1 MITVTINGREIRL
14 EKPVTV
20 LEAAEMNGIEIPHFC
35 HHPLLEKWGG
45 CRMCLVEVDKMPKL
59 QTSCTLYVTDGMV
72 VRTESEEIAR
82 ARKGILEFLLI
93 NHPLDCPVCDK
104 AGECSLQDL
113 TVKYGAAAGRFEEG
127 KRKHPESFDDP
138 LIVRNMERC
147 ILCTRCVRMC
157 DGVQGASAIAVTNR
171 GSRSSVEPFSGGR
184 YNCEYCGNCLTVCPV
199 GAILSRLH
207 VHSYRSW
214 LVEKDVRTVCP
225 YCGVGC
231 SFVLQMRDN
240 RIVRSLPRSD
250 VGINRGILCAKG
262 RFGYEFITSSERLRT
277 PLIRVD
283 GELKPAT
290 WDDAITLVANRLM
303 EIRDKYGGGSIGGI
317 ASARCT
323 NEENYVF
330 QKFLR
335 AGMRSNNID
344 SIARTGFAVA
354 QRYIE
359 DVLGQGSTANLIS
372 GIPRSEAVIVVGG
385 DPTHIN
391 PVLGIHVREAFR
403 RGATVLTVGY
413 TPGLERFRTHG
424 LSPYPFTEATLLG
437 TILSEIV
444 NQKGPH
450 GEKVGGPQEIARFFE
465 EFKAIP
471 LSDMERVCGISC
483 SALGNA
489 IKDIISRSTIS
500 IIIGPE
506 IIQSTHV
513 RTNLFLLT
521 AIAYMLGARIY
532 LLSERPN
539 EQGLI
544 DMGCLPDT
552 LPGGRPIDVE
562 SFRTRDEELWGCEIP
577 SAAGL
582 TLPEMVE
589 AANSGDIKA
598 MYIMGENPV
607 YNLPDSAF
615 VRASLEK
622 LEFLVVQDIFMT
634 ETAEVADVVL
644 PSLGWSEKDGSYT
657 NLERRIQR
665 LRKAVEVEGMEDW
678 RILSEI
684 GKKIGIRM
692 PYNSPADILEE
703 ISRVSP
709 LHAGLTYDDMERNT
723 GLWPYKGEPLRQG
736 PPRTPTLL
744 PQGSLS
750 ICNAQT
756 GRDKLYMAIE
766 RHMFL
771 SGTMSRYSSALMSI
785 YEGASVR
792 INPDVARRLGL
803 IDGDHVNVR
812 TERGSIPLSVK
823 TDKGVPEFVVLL
835 TNNFR
840 GKGAMSLLPFR
851 TDPVTKVPCVNG
863 IEVIIERV
871 KGSPGTAG

>member
-1 MITVTINGREIRL
+1 MITVTINGKEIRL

-45 CRMCLVEVDKMPKL
+45 CRMCLVEVEKIPKL
-59 QTSCTLYVTDGMV
+59 QTSCTLMVTDGMV
-72 VRTESEEIAR
+72 VRTESEEIAK
-82 ARKGILEFLLI
+82 ARKGVLEFLLI

-157 DGVQGASAIAVTNR
+157 DGVQGDSAIAVTNR
-171 GSRSSVEPFSGGR
+171 GARSFVEPFSGGR

-214 LVEKDVRTVCP
+214 LIERDIRTVCP

-231 SFVLQMRDN
+231 SFVLQIRDN
-240 RIVRSLPRSD
+240 RIIRSLPRPE

-262 RFGYEFITSSERLRT
+262 RFGYDYISNSERLRA
-277 PLIRVD
+277 PLVRRD
-283 GELKPAT
+283 GKLQPVS
-290 WDDAITLVANRLM
+290 WDEAIALVANRLID
-303 EIRDKYGGGSIGGI
+303 IRDKHGGESIGGI

-330 QKFLR
+330 QKLFR
-335 AGMRSNNID
+335 AGLRSNNID
-344 SIARTGFAVA
+344 SIARTGFAAA

-359 DVLGQGSTANLIS
+359 DVLGHGATANLIS
-372 GIPRSEAVIVVGG
+372 GIPKSEGVIVVGG

-391 PVLGIHVREAFR
+391 PVLGVHVRDAFR
-403 RGATVLTVGY
+403 RGARVLTIGY
-413 TPGLERFRTHG
+413 APGLERFSTHK
-424 LSPYPFTEATLLG
+424 LSPYPFTEGALLSAMLG
-437 TILSEIV
+437 EII
-444 NQKGPH
+444 NQKEPH
-450 GEKVGGPQEIARFFE
+450 GENRAFE
-465 EFKAIP
+465 ERIKEFKGIS
-471 LSDMERVCGISC
+471 LTDMELVCGING
-483 SALGNA
+483 SALSSS
-489 IKDIISRSTIS
+489 IKDMIGRSTIS
-500 IIIGPE
+500 MIIGPD
-506 IIQSTHV
+506 IIQRTDI
-513 RTNLFLLT
+513 RTNIFLLS
-521 AIAYMLGARIY
+521 AIAYMLDASVY

-544 DMGCLPDT
+544 DVGCLPDT
-552 LPGGRPIDVE
+552 LPGGRPVEIE
-562 SFRTRDEELWGCEIP
+562 SFRRRDEELWGCEVP
-577 SAAGL
+577 SKTGL
-582 TLPEMVE
+582 TLLEMVE
-589 AANSGDIKA
+589 AANSGVIRA

-607 YNLPDSAF
+607 YNLPDSSF

-634 ETAEVADVVL
+634 ETAEAADVVL
-644 PSLGWSEKDGSYT
+644 PSLGWTEKDGSYT
-657 NLERRIQR
+657 NLERRIQS
-665 LRKAVEVEGMEDW
+665 LQKAINIDGMEDW

-692 PYNSPADILEE
+692 PYNSSADILEE

-709 LHAGLTYDDMERNT
+709 LHAGLTYDDMERDT
-723 GLWPYKGEPLRQG
+723 GLWPYKGEPLRHRPG
-736 PPRTPTLL
+736 AGDWPLADLWVPI
-744 PQGSLS
+744 GK
-750 ICNAQT
+750 
-756 GRDKLYMAIE
+756 DKLYLFIE

-771 SGTMSRYSSALMSI
+771 SGTMSRYSSALNSI
-785 YEGASVR
+785 YEEPLAK
-792 INPDVARRLGL
+792 INPDTARRFGL
-803 IDGDHVNVR
+803 SDGDIVDIK
-812 TERGSIPLSVK
+812 TERGGIALPVK
-823 TDKGVPEFVVLL
+823 TDKKVSEFVVLL
-835 TNNFR
+835 SNNFR
-840 GKGAMSLLPFR
+840 EKGAMSLIPFR
-851 TDPVTKVPCVNG
+851 ADPVTKVPCING

-871 KGSPGTAG
+871 K